1 MNFNTKVQKYFT
13 FPMRLIGVGFL
24 VGVFGCLGLAQTAES
39 IIIFIFSIALS
50 FLGTIVTLC
59 GLMVLDENPPSQ
71 KKVRNLK
78 SEIIKTV
85 KIQYPNYIMN
95 LETLKQDYQ
104 KLYGKLGEIREYYEN
119 HRKQIRNLRSVLKNM
134 QKEFQ
139 DKLNN
144 KSSIID
150 NDAPDG
156 IAKKI
161 LWSEKQVQLTEL
173 NEQLEVLS
181 QTFTFSHLEQYR
193 SSLSHISNNLKRLD
207 HGIRY
212 YRELLIHCN
221 DADANY
227 DIIFDTKQKVET
239 VDKLMIDE
247 EKQTEELLVIMVD
260 KMDEAKNELAF
271 FQSQLENFNDG
282 YF

>member
-1 MNFNTKVQKYFT
+1 MNFNAEVQRYFT
-13 FPMRLIGVGFL
+13 FPMRLIGIGFL
-24 VGVFGCLGLAQTAES
+24 IGVFGCLGLAQTAES
-39 IIIFIFSIALS
+39 IIIFIFSMALS

-71 KKVRNLK
+71 KKIRNLK

-104 KLYGKLGEIREYYEN
+104 KLYRKLGEIREYYEN
-119 HRKQIRNLRSVLKNM
+119 HRKEIRKLRSVLKNM

-139 DKLNN
+139 NKQNN
-144 KSSIID
+144 GSPII
-150 NDAPDG
+150 NDTPDG

-173 NEQLEVLS
+173 NEQIEVLS
-181 QTFTFSHLEQYR
+181 QIFTFSHLEQYR

-207 HGIRY
+207 YGIRY

-227 DIIFDTKQKVET
+227 DIIFDTKQKVAA
-239 VDKLMIDE
+239 VDKLLINE
-247 EKQTEELLVIMVD
+247 EKQTEELLVTMVD
-260 KMDEAKNELAF
+260 KMDEAKNELTF
-271 FQSQLENFNDG
+271 FRSQLKNFNDG